1 MSNSCVHKVPQS
13 EEVIE
18 MLFSSLL
25 QYLDMVAL
33 ANGIPSIW
41 EAEAEQSWVTSWLG
55 LHRDLLKQKNK
66 EGGGQKNLEVEK
78 LFWEIKE

>member
-1 MSNSCVHKVPQS
+1 MPQN
-13 EEVIE
+13 EEVME
-18 MLFSSLL
+18 MLFSSLV
-25 QYLDMVAL
+25 QYLGMVAL
-33 ANGIPSIW
+33 ASGIPSIW

-55 LHRDLLKQKNK
+55 LHRDLSKQKNK

>member
-1 MSNSCVHKVPQS
+1 MSNSCVHKVPQN
-13 EEVIE
+13 EVVIE

-25 QYLDMVAL
+25 QYLGTIGGTAS
-33 ANGIPSIW
+33 GIPSIW

-55 LHRDLLKQKNK
+55 LHRDLLKQKN
-66 EGGGQKNLEVEK
+66 EGGGQKNLEEEK